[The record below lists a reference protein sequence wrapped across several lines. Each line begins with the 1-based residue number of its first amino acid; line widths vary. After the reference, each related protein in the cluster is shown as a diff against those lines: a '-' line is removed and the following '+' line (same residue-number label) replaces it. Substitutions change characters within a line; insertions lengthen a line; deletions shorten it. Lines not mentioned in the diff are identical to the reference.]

1 LSEPSAITRIPQTLS
16 AISENSKHDQSVFKG
31 LDRLADAKE
40 RNTKS
45 TVRAGPAVS
54 RKKMIDQ
61 YACFA
66 KSRLILRWSRRILS
80 VLMLTSFCSAQD
92 QTDLTQLSPEQLSKI
107 EVTSMSKKEQKLSD
121 TAGAVFVITRQDIRN
136 SAATSIPELL
146 RMVPGLQ
153 VAQLN
158 GYQWAVSAR
167 GFAEQYASKMLVLVD
182 GRSLFD
188 PLFSGVV
195 WSEQTMPL
203 EDIERIEITRGP
215 GGTVWGT
222 NAVNGVINIITR
234 EAKDTS
240 GSVVSAGVGN
250 QERSQGFAQYGGK
263 ISENTHYRIYSRYYD
278 QGPAGEIDG
287 QPSHDSSRST
297 SGGFRVDTQVSK
309 NDRLM
314 VEGMAFSN
322 NSGLDD
328 IGFSY
333 TPPFNTPAL
342 ASLDLSG
349 QNLLG
354 SWTHKYSTGAQTNVQ
369 VSIAHVHEMEP
380 GDLDQRGN
388 VVTVAA
394 QHEFFVGARHDI
406 VSGVEYDSRSSQTGA
421 LFDTVWFVPANSKLS
436 VAGAFLQD
444 EILFL
449 NGAVH
454 LTLGLRAEHNSL
466 SGMDYEPNARIL
478 WKATSRQSLWMAY
491 GLANRGASPS
501 DTFVRENVSAFPG
514 PAGTQVVRYFGN
526 PDIKPETLHAFELG
540 YRLEPYKSLS
550 FDLAT
555 FYNRYLDLIGSA
567 PAQPFFESGPPS
579 RLVIPI
585 VAQNNIAGASFGAE
599 FSVRWIPRSWLRLST
614 AYSLLELDLRGTGP
628 SPGDTASVL
637 EGQAPRHQLYFG
649 ASGDITKW
657 LRLDSDLAFRD
668 RLHYGNVPGYT
679 TLDSKLSWHPRQ
691 HGEFSLGAKDLL
703 NKEHIEF
710 VSNQGGLP
718 TMLGRSVYGKATWHF

>member
-1 LSEPSAITRIPQTLS
+1 
-16 AISENSKHDQSVFKG
+16 
-31 LDRLADAKE
+31 
-40 RNTKS
+40 
-45 TVRAGPAVS
+45 
-54 RKKMIDQ
+54 MIAQ
-61 YACFA
+61 YPFFA
-66 KSRLILRWSRRILS
+66 KSRFTLRWICRLLC
-80 VLMLTSFCSAQD
+80 VLMLTAFSSAQD

-107 EVTSMSKKEQKLSD
+107 EVTSMSKKEQRLSD

-240 GSVVSAGVGN
+240 GSVVSAGVGD

-263 ISENTHYRIYSRYYD
+263 IYGNTHYRIYSRYYD
-278 QGPAGEIDG
+278 HGPAGEIDG

-297 SGGFRVDTQVSK
+297 SGGFRTDTQISK

-314 VEGMAFSN
+314 VEGMAFAN

-328 IGFSY
+328 IEFSY
-333 TPPFNTPAL
+333 APPFNTVGVT
-342 ASLDLSG
+342 SLNLSG

-354 SWTHKYSTGAQTNVQ
+354 SWTHKYSTGAQTNIQ
-369 VSIAHVHEMEP
+369 VSIAHVHELER
-380 GDLDQRGN
+380 GDLDQNGN

-394 QHEFFVGARHDI
+394 QHEFFVGERHDF
-406 VSGVEYDSRSSQTGA
+406 VSGVEYDLRSSQATA
-421 LFDTVWFVPANSKLS
+421 LSNTASFVPTNPKLS

-444 EILFL
+444 EILFAR
-449 NGAVH
+449 GAVH
-454 LTLGLRAEHNSL
+454 LTLGLRAEHNNL

-491 GLANRGASPS
+491 GMANRGASPS
-501 DTFVRENVSAFPG
+501 DTFVRDNITAFPG
-514 PAGTQVVRYFGN
+514 VAGTQVIRYFGN
-526 PDIKPETLHAFELG
+526 PEIKPERLHAFEVG
-540 YRLEPYKSLS
+540 YRFEPYKALS

-599 FSVRWIPRSWLRLST
+599 FSARWIPRSWLRLST
-614 AYSLLELDLRGTGP
+614 AYSLLELDLQGNGST
-628 SPGDTASVL
+628 PGDTASVL

-649 ASGDITKW
+649 VSGDITKW
-657 LRLDSDLAFRD
+657 LRLDSDLSFRD
-668 RLHYGNVPGYT
+668 RLHYGNVPGYS

-691 HGEFSLGAKDLL
+691 RGEFSVGAKNLL
-703 NKEHIEF
+703 NKQHLEF
-710 VSNQGGLP
+710 VSTQGGLP
-718 TMLGRSVYGKATWHF
+718 TMLGRSIYGKATWRF

>member
-1 LSEPSAITRIPQTLS
+1 MIAHYSCFATS
-16 AISENSKHDQSVFKG
+16 
-31 LDRLADAKE
+31 RLA
-40 RNTKS
+40 
-45 TVRAGPAVS
+45 
-54 RKKMIDQ
+54 
-61 YACFA
+61 
-66 KSRLILRWSRRILS
+66 LRSSCRFLC
-80 VLMLTSFCSAQD
+80 VLGLTAFSSAQD
-92 QTDLTQLSPEQLSKI
+92 RTDLTQLSPEQLSKL
-107 EVTSMSKKEQKLSD
+107 EVTSMSKKEQRLSD

-158 GYQWAVSAR
+158 GYQWAVSTR

-234 EAKDTS
+234 EAKDTP

-263 ISENTHYRIYSRYYD
+263 ISGNTHYRIYSRYYD
-278 QGPAGEIDG
+278 QGPAGEIAG

-297 SGGFRVDTQVSK
+297 SGGFRTDTQISK

-314 VEGMAFSN
+314 VEGMAFAN

-328 IGFSY
+328 SEFSY
-333 TPPFNTPAL
+333 TPPFNSVGVT
-342 ASLDLSG
+342 SLNLSG
-349 QNLLG
+349 QNLLS

-369 VSIAHVHEMEP
+369 VSIAHVHELER
-380 GDLDQRGN
+380 GDLDQSGS

-394 QHEFFVGARHDI
+394 QHEFFVGERHDF
-406 VSGVEYDSRSSQTGA
+406 VSGVEYDLRSSQATA
-421 LFDTVWFVPANSKLS
+421 LANAVSFVPENPKLS

-454 LTLGLRAEHNSL
+454 FTIGLRAEHNSL

-478 WKATSRQSLWMAY
+478 WKATSRQSVWMAY

-501 DTFVRENVSAFPG
+501 DTFVRSNVTAFQG
-514 PAGTQVVRYFGN
+514 AAGTEVVRYFGN
-526 PDIKPETLHAFELG
+526 PEIKPEKLHAFEVG
-540 YRLEPYKSLS
+540 YRFEPYKALS
-550 FDLAT
+550 FDVAT

-599 FSVRWIPRSWLRLST
+599 FSARWIPRSWLRLST
-614 AYSLLELDLRGTGP
+614 AYSLLELDLQGNGRA
-628 SPGDTASVL
+628 PGDTASVL
-637 EGQAPRHQLYFG
+637 EGQAPRHQLYFA

-657 LRLDSDLAFRD
+657 LRLDSDLSFRD
-668 RLHYGNVPGYT
+668 RLPYGNVPGYT

-691 HGEFSLGAKDLL
+691 RGEFSVGAKNLL
-703 NKEHIEF
+703 NKEHLEF
-710 VSNQGGLP
+710 VSTQGGLP
-718 TMLGRSVYGKATWHF
+718 TTMGRSVYGRATWRF

>member
-1 LSEPSAITRIPQTLS
+1 
-16 AISENSKHDQSVFKG
+16 
-31 LDRLADAKE
+31 
-40 RNTKS
+40 
-45 TVRAGPAVS
+45 
-54 RKKMIDQ
+54 MIDQ
-61 YACFA
+61 YSSFA
-66 KSRLILRWSRRILS
+66 KTRCVLRWSRRLFC
-80 VLMLTSFCSAQD
+80 VLTLTAFSGAQD

-234 EAKDTS
+234 ETKETS
-240 GSVVSAGVGN
+240 GAIVSAGVGN

-263 ISENTHYRIYSRYYD
+263 ISKNTHYRIYSRYYD
-278 QGPAGEIDG
+278 QGPAGDIEAQRG
-287 QPSHDSSRST
+287 HDSSRST
-297 SGGFRVDTQVSK
+297 SGGFRTDTQISK
-309 NDRLM
+309 TDRLM
-314 VEGMAFSN
+314 VEGMAFAN

-333 TPPFNTPAL
+333 APPFSPRGIT
-342 ASLDLSG
+342 SLDLSG
-349 QNLLG
+349 QNLQG
-354 SWTHKYSTGAQTNVQ
+354 SWTHKYSTGAQTNIQ
-369 VSIAHVHEMEP
+369 VSLAHVHELEP
-380 GDLDQRGN
+380 GDLDQNGN
-388 VVTVAA
+388 VITVAA
-394 QHEFFVGARHDI
+394 QHEFFVGARHDF
-406 VSGVEYDSRSSQTGA
+406 VSGVEYDVRSSQTGA
-421 LFDTVWFVPANSKLS
+421 LFNTVWFVPTNSKLS
-436 VAGAFLQD
+436 IAGAFLQD
-444 EILFL
+444 EILFA

-454 LTLGLRAEHNSL
+454 VTVGLRAEHNSL
-466 SGMDYEPNARIL
+466 SGMDYEPNARVL
-478 WKATSRQSLWMAY
+478 WKVTPQHSLWMAY

-514 PAGTQVVRYFGN
+514 IAGTQVIRYFGN
-526 PDIKPETLHAFELG
+526 PDIKPEKLHAFELG
-540 YRLEPYKSLS
+540 YRVEPYKALS

-555 FYNRYLDLIGSA
+555 FYNRYLDVIGSA

-585 VAQNNIAGASFGAE
+585 VAQNNIAGASFGGE
-599 FSVRWIPRSWLRLST
+599 FGARWIPRSWLRLST
-614 AYSLLELDLRGTGP
+614 AYSLLEMDLRATVP

-637 EGQAPRHQLYFG
+637 EGQVPRHQLYFG
-649 ASGDITKW
+649 ASSDITKW
-657 LRLDSDLAFRD
+657 LRLDSDLSFRD
-668 RLHYGNVPGYT
+668 RLHFGNVPGYT

-691 HGEFSLGAKDLL
+691 RGEFSVGAKNLL
-703 NKEHIEF
+703 NKEHLEF
-710 VSNQGGLP
+710 VSSQGGLP
-718 TMLGRSVYGKATWHF
+718 TLLGRSLYGKATWRF